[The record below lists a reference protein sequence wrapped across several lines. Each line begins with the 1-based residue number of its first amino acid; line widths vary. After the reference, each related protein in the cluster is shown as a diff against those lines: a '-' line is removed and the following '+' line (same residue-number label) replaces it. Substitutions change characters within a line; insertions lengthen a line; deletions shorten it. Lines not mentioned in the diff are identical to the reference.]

1 MKSKIYIKNSNPI
14 EFMVYDPKN
23 IEKIKS
29 FLKDDINEQ
38 ISFAGKVIEVVTDWG
53 THQGGIGHVILKF
66 DVGKYNLI
74 ESSVFKNNYV
84 ILENGKAIK
93 FEKVEAIEYTGKNH
107 LDVLLFD
114 KDSVVLNNGGL
125 AIKTTKGLID
135 IKAGDFIFK
144 EVNGKINVNDK
155 ETFEKIFLDFS
166 KLNYNAKQINLTEV
180 LKTNNSENKSTK
192 NMHQYNSNN
201 SEKSNR
207 FKNFEKY
214 QSIEKIVKKE
224 NVSIDEMFEIDDIDY
239 PKENLSVKKQSFSEK
254 NEENGYN
261 EILEIDNQKVEKED
275 KYSKYNDW
283 EEIKE
288 EYQEKYDDYY
298 DSNDS
303 CE

>member
-38 ISFAGKVIEVVTDWG
+38 ISFAGKVIEVDTDWG

-114 KDSVVLNNGGL
+114 KGSVDLNNGGL
-125 AIKTTKGLID
+125 AIKTSKGLID

-155 ETFEKIFLDFS
+155 ETFEKNFFDFS
-166 KLNYNAKQINLTEV
+166 KLNYNDKQINLTEV

-201 SEKSNR
+201 SEKSNQ
-207 FKNFEKY
+207 FKKFEKY
-214 QSIEKIVKKE
+214 QSIEKTVKKE

-239 PKENLSVKKQSFSEK
+239 PEENLSVKKQSFSEK

-261 EILEIDNQKVEKED
+261 EILDIDNHLENNLFKNNNSKENENYYD
-275 KYSKYNDW
+275 
-283 EEIKE
+283 
-288 EYQEKYDDYY
+288 EYDYY
-298 DSNDS
+298 SDSI
-303 CE
+303 E